1 MPDFFAE
8 RLTSFTE
15 DLASHPVAVQA
26 LLEETARWA
35 AARTRA
41 AEGSDWTP
49 EKLTAW
55 CESIEVGAWQELTH
69 RWDRDRLSFAEAEI
83 VVRNVAEELDAVR
96 DAIGMGLGSQVI
108 RYLKRAENQL
118 TYLAV
123 TRTPES

>member
-1 MPDFFAE
+1 MPHFFAE

-15 DLASHPVAVQA
+15 DLAAHPVAVQA

-55 CESIEVGAWQELTH
+55 CESIEVGAWQELSR
-69 RWDRDRLSFAEAEI
+69 RWDKDRLSFAEAEI

-96 DAIGMGLGSQVI
+96 EAIERGLGSQVI